1 MALQK
6 ELKVN
11 AMIVILMFNFVQ
23 TLAKSRERHQ
33 KSLIIFIFI
42 LMKFV
47 LTLSVKLFPS
57 LN

>member
-1 MALQK
+1 
-6 ELKVN
+6 VN

-47 LTLSVKLFPS
+47 LTLFVKLFPS